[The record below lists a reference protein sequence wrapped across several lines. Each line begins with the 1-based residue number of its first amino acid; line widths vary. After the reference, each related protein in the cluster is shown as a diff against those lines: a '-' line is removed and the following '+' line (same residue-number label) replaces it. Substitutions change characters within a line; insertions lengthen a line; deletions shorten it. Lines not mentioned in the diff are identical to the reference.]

1 MIIRPLYFWLESP
14 AKLNANI
21 SRFSILL
28 WGLLI
33 VLMGHFSK
41 TLNVWKMS
49 HWNES
54 QFVQTA
60 VILKKMPS
68 ALKVDFSENTH
79 SACGCW
85 FNNCHSSPQCWI
97 AGGFALNR
105 LKQIFMAS
113 QQTTSQLILLSQA
126 HFQCL
131 HFQEKKVL
139 GWGGTNN
146 CRRAVF
152 SWAVWPFC
160 SILFY
165 SILFYLYFSY
175 RDVVKYYIWPRQL
188 K

>member
-131 HFQEKKVL
+131 HFQEKKVWDEEEPTTAGEL
-139 GWGGTNN
+139 CFHGLSDHS
-146 CRRAVF
+146 V
-152 SWAVWPFC
+152 
-160 SILFY
+160 LFY
-165 SILFYLYFSY
+165 SILFYSISTSHTVMWLNIISG
-175 RDVVKYYIWPRQL
+175 QGN
-188 K
+188 